1 MDRDVFKDVVHDKV
15 AQGSSFHRDSVI
27 PLRRSGFDKP
37 GRSTKKISQR
47 KCINIVNYFHFA
59 GSPIFAH
66 AFSRLTQEEF
76 LLKILPEPFQK
87 EEITC
92 SLPGGT
98 ALDLQNFSIKDLIV
112 DDGKYLLVISIT
124 LLEVTST
131 TFRAR
136 IEDACYRFSGR
147 SARRMTCQH
156 IDAVIVRDNA
166 TIHGILEDFNPK
178 GLRIVLPDEPESR
191 PLGMKAGDEVSIEL
205 HKDNTLIFSGKCQ
218 CLRFVDD
225 GNTIILKPLNIGHP
239 RFKERKNRN
248 PRVNLVPRPKA
259 IFDHPFNNKTI
270 TYEIDDIT
278 TSGLSIREGSTNSLL
293 MPGMILPS
301 LTILYAG
308 GLKIECSAQIV
319 YSTVKRFGQSI
330 RHGLSILD
338 MTMRDF
344 SALFDIVSNA
354 YDERANMSSEI
365 NMDDLWEFFFD
376 SGFIYPG
383 KYEHLSQI
391 KDKFKDTYKKLYHE
405 GQDIFTNFT
414 YQKNGRILGHNCTIR
429 AYQRAWMI
437 HHLAARSS
445 GARRI
450 GLDVLRHSHYYFDG
464 MYRIPSIGM
473 DYMIMYFRPNN
484 RFPDYFFG
492 GFCRDYKNPRAC
504 SMDLFAYLNLAI
516 PPADRSLGEAATV
529 QECTPAD
536 IRRLREWYAA
546 RSGGLAIDAFGIDTE
561 LRDEEQPLKDMYGKI
576 GLNRSCTPFVL
587 RKDGRDQ
594 AFLIADQSDAGINL
608 SELLNSIKIY
618 VVDPDLPWADL
629 VKAVLS
635 LGDRYETE
643 SIPLLVYPA
652 GYLKTRGIS
661 YEKSYNLWVLNTE
674 YGDDYVEYIKQKL
687 QFNLIKFTLKF
698 LMLKLS
704 RS

>member
-1 MDRDVFKDVVHDKV
+1 
-15 AQGSSFHRDSVI
+15 
-27 PLRRSGFDKP
+27 
-37 GRSTKKISQR
+37 
-47 KCINIVNYFHFA
+47 
-59 GSPIFAH
+59 
-66 AFSRLTQEEF
+66 
-76 LLKILPEPFQK
+76 
-87 EEITC
+87 
-92 SLPGGT
+92 
-98 ALDLQNFSIKDLIV
+98 
-112 DDGKYLLVISIT
+112 
-124 LLEVTST
+124 
-131 TFRAR
+131 
-136 IEDACYRFSGR
+136 
-147 SARRMTCQH
+147 
-156 IDAVIVRDNA
+156 
-166 TIHGILEDFNPK
+166 
-178 GLRIVLPDEPESR
+178 
-191 PLGMKAGDEVSIEL
+191 MKADDEVSIEL

-618 VVDPDLPWADL
+618 VVDTDLQWADL